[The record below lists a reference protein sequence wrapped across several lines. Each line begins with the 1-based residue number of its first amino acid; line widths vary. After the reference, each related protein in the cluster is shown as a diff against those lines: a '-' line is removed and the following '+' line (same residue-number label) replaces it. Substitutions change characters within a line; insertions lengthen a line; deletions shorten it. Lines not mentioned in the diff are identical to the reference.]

1 MGWDS
6 AMNLITFLQQL
17 LTKTSHVSLMKSQT
31 FAEACSMASKL
42 SQDWCQPHED
52 LRPCHREVLMVT
64 LAALSGNLGSF
75 GWCLG
80 GWVII
85 IVDGWFGGF
94 GVD

>member
-1 MGWDS
+1 
-6 AMNLITFLQQL
+6 
-17 LTKTSHVSLMKSQT
+17 
-31 FAEACSMASKL
+31 
-42 SQDWCQPHED
+42 
-52 LRPCHREVLMVT
+52 MVT